1 MSIRFQMRVQKGPKK
16 KYSTTFL
23 YLNISASPKIMPYLG
38 SMGSRGS
45 SSEGSSSVGC
55 RRMPFWY
62 TFSSCALA
70 SCANIYVQI
79 CNFQQYPDQGLG
91 KSSWTNAQ
99 PWIRI
104 MWSEYESDPSGS
116 EQIQKNKSKLKISRQ
131 ISFFVGGFPLIWVK
145 IRIRMVGKSRIR
157 IQFHQINLNRHHWF
171 SGIILF
177 LKSKVTGS
185 VVDPYHFDTDP
196 DPRKLYGSYRSGSTT
211 LDTSI
216 RKLT

>member
-1 MSIRFQMRVQKGPKK
+1 MWIRIPKKSIRFQMRVQKGPKK

-55 RRMPFWY
+55 RRKPFWY

-91 KSSWTNAQ
+91 ESSWTNAQ

-145 IRIRMVGKSRIR
+145 IQKGWSE
-157 IQFHQINLNRHHWF
+157 NLR
-171 SGIILF
+171 SESSSI
-177 LKSKVTGS
+177 
-185 VVDPYHFDTDP
+185 
-196 DPRKLYGSYRSGSTT
+196 KL
-211 LDTSI
+211 I
-216 RKLT
+216 

>member
-1 MSIRFQMRVQKGPKK
+1 MWIRIPKKSIRFQMRVQKGPKK

-131 ISFFVGGFPLIWVK
+131 ISFLWGGF
-145 IRIRMVGKSRIR
+145 
-157 IQFHQINLNRHHWF
+157 HWF
-171 SGIILF
+171 GL
-177 LKSKVTGS
+177 
-185 VVDPYHFDTDP
+185 
-196 DPRKLYGSYRSGSTT
+196 RSGFGWSEN
-211 LDTSI
+211 LGSGSGSI
-216 RKLT
+216 KLI